1 MGSDGQPNAGLDR
14 TRAARVPPDS
24 RSSKRIADRD
34 GWNRARGTRPA
45 NGAFRSREPR
55 DARRRRRWPGRD
67 SLRDDRGRIS
77 SCARSRSRSARAR
90 RAPVAAKT
98 DARVAIPVP
107 MRGAP
112 AESIRGASRD
122 VRVWHVPAGD
132 VGAGNDGA
140 DSRGGHGDGR
150 HFQRV
155 CACKD
160 GVARADQTL
169 FTRSR

>member
-1 MGSDGQPNAGLDR
+1 MDGIERAAPDR
-14 TRAARVPPDS
+14 RTARFDRASPATRAGVG
-24 RSSKRIADRD
+24 D
-34 GWNRARGTRPA
+34 G
-45 NGAFRSREPR
+45 R
-55 DARRRRRWPGRD
+55 DAIRFAT
-67 SLRDDRGRIS
+67 I
-77 SCARSRSRSARAR
+77 AAASARAR
-90 RAPVAAKT
+90 APGPDRPARAALPSPRNL

-160 GVARADQTL
+160 GDA
-169 FTRSR
+169 

>member
-1 MGSDGQPNAGLDR
+1 MDAIDR
-14 TRAARVPPDS
+14 SAAPDRRTARFDRASLETRAAVGD
-24 RSSKRIADRD
+24 
-34 GWNRARGTRPA
+34 
-45 NGAFRSREPR
+45 
-55 DARRRRRWPGRD
+55 GRD
-67 SLRDDRGRIS
+67 VMRFMTIAS
-77 SCARSRSRSARAR
+77 ASARAR
-90 RAPVAAKT
+90 APGPDRPARTALASPRKLY
-98 DARVAIPVP
+98 ARVAIPVP

-112 AESIRGASRD
+112 AESMRCASRD

-155 CACKD
+155 CACRD
-160 GVARADQTL
+160 GPSGADQTL